1 VAPRE
6 EVSFESGGARCAA
19 WLYRPEGDGP
29 QPCVLLA
36 HGFGGTRK
44 ARLWAFAERFRDA
57 GLAAL
62 VFDYRCFGDSE
73 GEPRQLISIAKQ
85 HEDWRAAIAYARG
98 LDGIDPDRIALW
110 GTSFSGGHVVA
121 LAAEDQRV
129 AAVVSQ
135 TPFADGTAA
144 LNAAGPAQVL
154 RMTVAGVLD
163 GLAALT
169 GGEPMRIPLVA
180 SPGRGAAMNQPG
192 ALEGYRALF
201 DDPKDFRNEFCGRA
215 LLALGA
221 YVPGRKAS
229 RLTCPLLVVL
239 APDDDVTPAGPARKM
254 AAAAPRGESFELPRG
269 LSHFDVYTGPG
280 FEAAVTAEADFLARA
295 LAVREPVP
303 AT

>member
-1 VAPRE
+1 VASRE

-19 WLYRPEGDGP
+19 WLYRPEGERP
-29 QPCVLLA
+29 HPCVILA
-36 HGFGGTRK
+36 HGFGGTRG
-44 ARLWAFAERFRDA
+44 ARLGAFAERFRDA
-57 GLAAL
+57 GVAAL

-73 GEPRQLISIAKQ
+73 GEPRQLISIGMQ
-85 HEDWRAAIAYARG
+85 HDDWRAAIAYARG

-129 AAVVSQ
+129 AAVISQ

-169 GGEPMRIPLVA
+169 GGEPLRIPLVA

-192 ALEGYRALF
+192 ALEGYRSLF
-201 DDPKDFRNEFCGRA
+201 DDPRDFRNEFCGRA
-215 LLALGA
+215 LLGLGT
-221 YVPGRKAS
+221 YVPGRKAA

-254 AAAAPRGESFELPRG
+254 AAAAPRGERFELPRG

-280 FEAAVTAEADFLARA
+280 FEAAVTAETDFLARS